1 MNPDDL
7 YTFAIYY
14 EAQAEPE
21 GPWVEM
27 VAVQQNL
34 AQAQEVYDAHV
45 PLLAGMSNVRNVM
58 LAYTPKIEW
67 QPYQG

>member
-27 VAVQQNL
+27 VAIQQNL
-34 AQAQEVYDAHV
+34 AQAQEVYDVHV
-45 PLLAGMSNVRNVM
+45 PLLADMPNVRNAAIVH
-58 LAYTPKIEW
+58 TPKIAWIPWTE
-67 QPYQG
+67 